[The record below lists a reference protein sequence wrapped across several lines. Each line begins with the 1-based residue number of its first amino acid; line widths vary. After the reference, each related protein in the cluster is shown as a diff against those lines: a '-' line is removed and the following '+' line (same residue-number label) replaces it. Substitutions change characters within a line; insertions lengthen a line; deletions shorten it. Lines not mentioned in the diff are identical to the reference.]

1 MNITEKVAFLKGLIE
16 GSDLQL
22 EAKDEKIFKAL
33 IEVVDDIAHQ
43 LTECD
48 DDLTALYDQVDELE
62 EEVADIEDDLDIL
75 FDEEYYDDDDDD
87 YDDYDDDED
96 PLYEI
101 DCPECGRSFSI
112 DEDTL
117 LNGNDLKCPF
127 CGHEV
132 KFELFDEDDYSDED

>member
-16 GSDLQL
+16 GSDLKL
-22 EAKDEKIFKAL
+22 EAKDEKIFNAL
-33 IEVVDDIAHQ
+33 IEIVDDIAHQ

-62 EEVADIEDDLDIL
+62 EEVMDIEDDLDLL
-75 FDEEYYDDDDDD
+75 FDDEYYDDE
-87 YDDYDDDED
+87 DDDEYDDD

-101 DCPECGRSFSI
+101 DCPECGKSFSI

-132 KFELFDEDDYSDED
+132 KFELFDEDDFSDED

>member
-1 MNITEKVAFLKGLIE
+1 MNITEKVAYLKGLIE
-16 GSDLQL
+16 GSDLKL
-22 EAKDEKIFKAL
+22 GEKEEKIFKAL
-33 IEVVDDIAHQ
+33 IEVVDDMAQI

-62 EEVADIEDDLDIL
+62 DEVADIEDDLDVL
-75 FDEEYYDDDDDD
+75 FDED
-87 YDDYDDDED
+87 YDFDDEGDYDEDDD
-96 PLYEI
+96 PLYEV

-117 LNGNDLKCPF
+117 LNGNNLKCPF
-127 CGHEV
+127 CGHEI